1 MPRTTR
7 KIVLVPLVAA
17 ALSVAG
23 CSSVVPGTA
32 APAGAGGSAPAAGPA
47 GAPTTTD
54 DPVKWVDQVCAALV
68 PLSETKPPKID
79 ASDLQSTLDGL
90 SQTFGALSTASGTA
104 LADLD
109 KVGPSPT
116 PNGDKVV
123 EKLKTT
129 LTTLQSISAESK
141 SSLDKADAKDPSS
154 LAGLEDT
161 FGKYG
166 ELPDPTADLQQD
178 PELKAAAEKADNCKK
193 IRLTTGG

>member
-32 APAGAGGSAPAAGPA
+32 APTGADGTAPAAGSA
-47 GAPTTTD
+47 GAPTSTD
-54 DPVKWVDQVCAALV
+54 DAVQWVDQVCHALV
-68 PLSETKPPKID
+68 PLSDTKPPDID
-79 ASDLQSTLDGL
+79 AGDLQKTLDGL
-90 SQTFGALSTASGTA
+90 SQTFGTLSTTSGTA
-104 LADLD
+104 LAELD

-129 LTTLQSISAESK
+129 LTTLQSVSAESK
-141 SSLDKADAKDPSS
+141 ASVDKADPKDPSS
-154 LAGLEDT
+154 LNGLEDT
-161 FGKYG
+161 FSKYG
-166 ELPDPTADLQQD
+166 NLPDPTSEVQSD
-178 PELKAAAEKADNCKK
+178 PELKAAAAQAENCKK
-193 IRLTTGG
+193 IEGATGG